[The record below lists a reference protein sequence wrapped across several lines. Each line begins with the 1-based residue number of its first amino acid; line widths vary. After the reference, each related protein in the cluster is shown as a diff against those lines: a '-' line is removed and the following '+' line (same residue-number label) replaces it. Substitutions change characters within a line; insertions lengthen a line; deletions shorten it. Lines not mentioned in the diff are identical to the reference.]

1 MRISGIKFRET
12 LLSQMKDYLDGRITK
27 EEYYNQAEPFYTEYA
42 NTYENPLFHKCFMDK
57 VPGLTPEIKESRFH
71 EALQEAYVTLE
82 KL

>member
-27 EEYYNQAEPFYTEYA
+27 EEYYNQAEPFYT
-42 NTYENPLFHKCFMDK
+42 
-57 VPGLTPEIKESRFH
+57 GLTPEIKESRFH